1 MKLHGN
7 CTGDKNPDYWFPELP
22 HGRITTEKVQRV
34 ASQIN
39 YALKL
44 CASCPIKDECL
55 SEGMQTEDMPSGKV
69 GWGNLPFGIWG
80 GKMAA
85 ERLAMAGIKPSP
97 HRGSASYN
105 AYKLYDLT
113 KNLIGR

>member
-1 MKLHGN
+1 MLNGN
-7 CTGDKNPDYWFPELP
+7 CRGDENPDFWFPEVP
-22 HGRITTEKVQRV
+22 HGKVTEEKVKRV
-34 ASQIN
+34 ASQIQ

-44 CASCPIKDECL
+44 CATCPVKQDCL
-55 SEGMQTEDMPSGKV
+55 REGMKMEKMPSGKL

-97 HRGSASYN
+97 HRGGASYN
-105 AYKLYDLT
+105 AYKLYELT
-113 KNLIGR
+113 KDLIKV